1 MKMMTGLTVPFSVH
15 VLYLTTVNHGHNSSK
30 IARGN
35 EKGQRKLLRK
45 DISLMK
51 LQMTRT
57 GVVKLMVN
65 VEPGDTVL
73 LKNTKRV
80 CKLEPR
86 FELEPFVIKTTE
98 GQVVTFEPKD

>member
-1 MKMMTGLTVPFSVH
+1 MMAGLTVSFSVH

-45 DISLMK
+45 DISLK

-73 LKNTKRV
+73 LRNTKRV
-80 CKLEPR
+80 GKLEPR
-86 FELEPFVIKTTE
+86 FEPEPFVIKTTE